1 MPHFEDGD
9 YLRRLRDP
17 TTQREERG
25 DNPSLFAPGMRLQR
39 AADALHGARCL
50 ADARGEGGTGVA
62 LGAKSRLH
70 YTLFITTLIIWNKT
84 RASTIWTLTF
94 IVGAFVN
101 NAFSFT
107 LWTAFHS

>member
-1 MPHFEDGD
+1 MTLVNTRSQGVRS
-9 YLRRLRDP
+9 LRVVCELCHHEAVLYGTAMAMR
-17 TTQREERG
+17 
-25 DNPSLFAPGMRLQR
+25 PGRVTR
-39 AADALHGARCL
+39 
-50 ADARGEGGTGVA
+50 
-62 LGAKSRLH
+62 AKSRLH

>member
-1 MPHFEDGD
+1 MT
-9 YLRRLRDP
+9 YP

-25 DNPSLFAPGMRLQR
+25 DNPSLAAPGMRPATQPTRFMERVAWPTL
-39 AADALHGARCL
+39 GAR
-50 ADARGEGGTGVA
+50 GTGVA

>member
-1 MPHFEDGD
+1 MPHFENDD

-17 TTQREERG
+17 TTQR
-25 DNPSLFAPGMRLQR
+25 D
-39 AADALHGARCL
+39 AADALHGAR
-50 ADARGEGGTGVA
+50 GTGVA